1 MTLTMR
7 NWQPQKTVTAPYI
20 GKLDDVLP
28 VMKSNSNPSKQ
39 SESELILR
47 TVNLSTGS
55 LNALDASNGRFS
67 DRFDSFGSSNQ
78 RRSGSRHKVRAERC
92 ASPARGVP
100 RPRRSA
106 SPAFSEQPPRPQ
118 RIGCTIPISD
128 IVVADVHDAHVI
140 FLTTLSNGYFEFCFR
155 TANARDMMVA
165 FLNASLG
172 PERILSQAGPP
183 KEENLEEPACSFD
196 VETLTA
202 NRIEERMRTE
212 SFSEKVRRKM
222 AHVALQIEEISTSIS
237 ECACG
242 YRNHTTPKKETWNDD
257 SRRQSPSPSPPRCLS
272 ATGHLEFSSHSI
284 DEFNS
289 PKKGSED
296 YMNLEPELE
305 TVR

>member
-1 MTLTMR
+1 
-7 NWQPQKTVTAPYI
+7 
-20 GKLDDVLP
+20 
-28 VMKSNSNPSKQ
+28 MKSNSNSSKQ

-55 LNALDASNGRFS
+55 LNASDASNGRFS

-78 RRSGSRHKVRAERC
+78 RRSVSRLKVRAERC
-92 ASPARGVP
+92 ASPARGARVP
-100 RPRRSA
+100 RPRRNS
-106 SPAFSEQPPRPQ
+106 SPAFSEQQPPPPPRPQ
-118 RIGCTIPISD
+118 PIGCTIPISD

-140 FLTTLSNGYFEFCFR
+140 FLTTLSNGYFEFCFH
-155 TANARDMMVA
+155 TANARDMMLA
-165 FLNASLG
+165 FLSASLG
-172 PERILSQAGPP
+172 PERMLSQAAGGPP
-183 KEENLEEPACSFD
+183 TEENVEDPACSFD

-242 YRNHTTPKKETWNDD
+242 YGNHTTPKKETWNDD

-272 ATGHLEFSSHSI
+272 ATGHLEFSSHSV

-289 PKKGSED
+289 PKKGGED

-305 TVR
+305 NAR